1 MECVQVVDLETI
13 GNTEFQNPSHLQIE
27 TLGVDIVKLCGDPAR
42 EAANLI
48 P

>member
-1 MECVQVVDLETI
+1 MEFVQVVDIENI
-13 GNTEFQNPSHLQIE
+13 GNSEFQNPYHIQIE
-27 TLGVDIVKLCGDPAR
+27 TLGLDIVKLCGDPAR

>member
-1 MECVQVVDLETI
+1 MEFEQVVHIENI
-13 GNTEFQNPSHLQIE
+13 SNSEFQNPSHNQIE